1 MRLVSITSLP
11 EEIQADI
18 DDTINCES
26 WELVFY
32 NPKTQGVRY
41 YDNENCDSTKM
52 MSLQEDGFVQVN
64 LGY

>member
-1 MRLVSITSLP
+1 MKLISIQNLP
-11 EEIQADI
+11 DEIQGDI

-32 NPKTQGVRY
+32 NPKTQAVRY
-41 YDNENCDSTKM
+41 YDGENCDSTKM
-52 MSLQEDGFVQVN
+52 MGLQESGFVQVN